1 MAVRA
6 EGSAEG
12 PEPRD
17 HHRGFDRALEDAVRD
32 YAEKFGATERPV
44 PLSVTFG
51 VLVTVTNPGRIEG
64 YTAKLSDPDS

>member
-6 EGSAEG
+6 EGRAEG
-12 PEPRD
+12 LEPHD
-17 HHRGFDRALEDAVRD
+17 HHLGFDRALEAAVQEF
-32 YAEKFGATERPV
+32 AKEGPTERPV
-44 PLSVTFG
+44 PLTVTFG

>member
-32 YAEKFGATERPV
+32 YAEKFGPTNGAV
-44 PLSVTFG
+44 PLTVTFG